1 MSWNEDLE
9 PPYLNVAAYRGSLLR
24 VLAGPGTGKTFAIM
38 RRVSRLLEE
47 GENPKDILL
56 VTFTRM
62 AAKELVRKVSKLGVE
77 GGEDVIATTLHSFS
91 FSMLQKEQVIEA
103 TDRTPRPLL
112 NHRSKYEMEPLLHDL
127 KYQGL
132 GGIRDLRRNIRAY
145 ESAWAKLQRDEPGW
159 VQTDQEKEF
168 EHKLISWLKFHRCML
183 IGELIPIALQY
194 LRYNPASP
202 YRMKFKHV
210 IVDEYQDLNKAEQVL
225 IDLLAEDS
233 NLSIAGDDD
242 QSIYGF
248 KYAHP
253 DGIVTFDSS
262 HSNTHDEILVDCKRC
277 PKLIVQVAKEL
288 ISGNNPKRYPKK
300 LHEMSDSVDGEIQV
314 LQWNGPR
321 KEAEGI
327 AKIVKCYV
335 ENEGITLGEVLILAQ
350 RGDIADTIFK
360 ELEKLNLE
368 AIDYYNEEIFKGN
381 MLAQERFS
389 LLNLIANPEDR
400 VALRSWLGQGNANW
414 HANPYSKLRNY
425 CEESGDS
432 PFEALE
438 KMTSDILNLV
448 GCQPLIDRYQELI
461 DTKPSIIDKT
471 GLELVEGC
479 FPEEIDA
486 CRKLRELSLEII
498 REDTTPKELF
508 KTLMEKIS
516 QPEIP
521 QKRSEIGIMSLH
533 KAKGLEADLVIIPT
547 CVNGLIPS
555 FDERKTP
562 IEQEQQ
568 LEEDRRLFYVGI
580 TRTKKILILSSIL
593 YLNEGMAKSMKIKHA
608 IVKPGLAKVQSSK
621 FIEEL
626 GPLCPE
632 PMKGEDF
639 IKWRAHHAT

>member
-1 MSWNEDLE
+1 MSWYDDLE
-9 PPYLNVAAYRGSLLR
+9 SPYLNVAAYRGSPLR
-24 VLAGPGTGKTFAIM
+24 VLAGPGTGKTFAII

-62 AAKELVRKVSKLGVE
+62 AAKELVRKVSKLGVA
-77 GGEDVIATTLHSFS
+77 GGDDVTATTLHSFS
-91 FSMLQKEQVIEA
+91 FSMLQREQVIEA

-132 GGIRDLRRNIRAY
+132 GGIRDLRKNIRAY
-145 ESAWAKLQRDEPGW
+145 EAAWAKLQRDEPGW

-168 EHKLISWLKFHRCML
+168 EQKLISWLKFHRSML
-183 IGELIPIALQY
+183 LGELIPIALQY

-288 ISGNNPKRYPKK
+288 ISANNPKRYPKK

-314 LQWNGPR
+314 LQWNGLR

-368 AIDYYNEEIFKGN
+368 AIDYYNEEIFKGEK
-381 MLAQERFS
+381 LAQERFS

-400 VALRSWLGQGNANW
+400 VALRSWLGQGNVDW
-414 HANPYSKLRNY
+414 RANPYSKLRNY

-438 KMTSDILNLV
+438 KMASGRVNLV
-448 GCQPLIDRYQELI
+448 GCQPLIDQYQELI
-461 DTKPSIIDKT
+461 DTKQSIIDKT

-486 CRKLRELSLEII
+486 YRKLRELSLEII

-547 CVNGLIPS
+547 CVDGLIPS

-568 LEEDRRLFYVGI
+568 LEEDSRLFYVGI

-593 YLNEGMAKSMKIKHA
+593 YMGEVKAKLMKIKHT
-608 IVKPGLAKVQSSK
+608 VSGNLARVQSST
-621 FIEEL
+621 FLRDL
-626 GPLCPE
+626 GPSCPK
-632 PMKGEDF
+632 PMKGDEF
-639 IKWRAHHAT
+639 IKRRFHHAK

>member
-77 GGEDVIATTLHSFS
+77 GGGDVIATTLHSFS

-210 IVDEYQDLNKAEQVL
+210 IVDEYQDLNKVEQVL
-225 IDLLAEDS
+225 IDRLAEDS

-253 DGIVTFDSS
+253 DGIVTF
-262 HSNTHDEILVDCKRC
+262 
-277 PKLIVQVAKEL
+277 
-288 ISGNNPKRYPKK
+288 
-300 LHEMSDSVDGEIQV
+300 
-314 LQWNGPR
+314 
-321 KEAEGI
+321 
-327 AKIVKCYV
+327 
-335 ENEGITLGEVLILAQ
+335 
-350 RGDIADTIFK
+350 
-360 ELEKLNLE
+360 
-368 AIDYYNEEIFKGN
+368 
-381 MLAQERFS
+381 
-389 LLNLIANPEDR
+389 
-400 VALRSWLGQGNANW
+400 
-414 HANPYSKLRNY
+414 
-425 CEESGDS
+425 
-432 PFEALE
+432 
-438 KMTSDILNLV
+438 
-448 GCQPLIDRYQELI
+448 
-461 DTKPSIIDKT
+461 
-471 GLELVEGC
+471 
-479 FPEEIDA
+479 
-486 CRKLRELSLEII
+486 
-498 REDTTPKELF
+498 
-508 KTLMEKIS
+508 
-516 QPEIP
+516 
-521 QKRSEIGIMSLH
+521 
-533 KAKGLEADLVIIPT
+533 
-547 CVNGLIPS
+547 
-555 FDERKTP
+555 
-562 IEQEQQ
+562 
-568 LEEDRRLFYVGI
+568 
-580 TRTKKILILSSIL
+580 
-593 YLNEGMAKSMKIKHA
+593 KHA
-608 IVKPGLAKVQSSK
+608 
-621 FIEEL
+621 
-626 GPLCPE
+626 
-632 PMKGEDF
+632 
-639 IKWRAHHAT
+639 

>member
-1 MSWNEDLE
+1 MSWYDDLE
-9 PPYLNVAAYRGSLLR
+9 SPYLNVAAYRGSPLR

-62 AAKELVRKVSKLGVE
+62 AAKELVRKVSKLGVA
-77 GGEDVIATTLHSFS
+77 GGDDVTATTLHSFS
-91 FSMLQKEQVIEA
+91 FSMLQREQVIEA

-132 GGIRDLRRNIRAY
+132 GGIRDLRKNIRAY
-145 ESAWAKLQRDEPGW
+145 EAAWAKLQRDEPGW

-168 EHKLISWLKFHRCML
+168 EQKLISWLKFHRSML
-183 IGELIPIALQY
+183 LGELIPIALQY

-262 HSNTHDEILVDCKRC
+262 HLNTHDEILVDCKRC

-288 ISGNNPKRYPKK
+288 ISANNPKRYPKK

-368 AIDYYNEEIFKGN
+368 AIDYYNEEIFKGEK
-381 MLAQERFS
+381 LAQERFS

-400 VALRSWLGQGNANW
+400 VALRSWLGQGNVDW
-414 HANPYSKLRNY
+414 RANPYSKLRNY

-438 KMTSDILNLV
+438 KMAFGRLNLV
-448 GCQPLIDRYQELI
+448 GCQPLIDQYQELI
-461 DTKPSIIDKT
+461 DTKQSIRDKT

-547 CVNGLIPS
+547 CVDGLIPS

-568 LEEDRRLFYVGI
+568 LEEDSRLFYVGI

-593 YLNEGMAKSMKIKHA
+593 YMGDVKAKLMKIKHT
-608 IVKPGLAKVQSSK
+608 VSGNLAKVQSST
-621 FIEEL
+621 FLRDL
-626 GPLCPE
+626 GPSCPK
-632 PMKGEDF
+632 PMKGDEF
-639 IKWRAHHAT
+639 IKRRFHHAK